1 MMEEIADVISAI
13 KNIIGEE
20 KIHHGWDTCNL
31 HSITSFNKYRKL
43 WNQMINEYPSC
54 IIQCDNE
61 HQLQK
66 VIHYCHENKIDV
78 TVKGGGHN
86 VAGQA
91 IKTGTIMIDLKNFN
105 KVRMLENKQVE
116 VGGGCVWRD
125 VDAITKLYSEEG
137 RRKSRFVPAGLIS
150 HTGVGGL
157 TLGGGIGWLSR
168 KYGLTLDS
176 LKQAE
181 IILPTGELKIVNE
194 NENPD
199 LFWGIR
205 GGGGNFGIITKF
217 TFQTHYIPEAF
228 YCSAV
233 YSVEKFDFDSEIL
246 LNFLQ
251 QYFDNTKNSV
261 KERTQYLF
269 INQTIFNIITI
280 ILPSNKL
287 NKNNE
292 KIKKLDKKLI
302 NDTLYELNHYPLS
315 VDFLNKKI
323 QPIASIN
330 QMYDEHNQG
339 NAVYWSQSTLF
350 APESEKESEN
360 FIKIAKTLLKIVKES
375 KSIAES
381 TVVEIV
387 QIGGK
392 INEIPKE
399 STSFFNRGY
408 LYEVHGIVVL
418 SQNESNWEKPIGWAR
433 SMNNMM
439 QELKKEAPNFFSGYI
454 NTDNQLY
461 FSSDAEANRIKELY
475 GNNYEKIQQLKNKYD
490 PKNFFHYNRNIK
502 PTAGEDIQ
510 YKKFYYGTDLKNL
523 LFTKYDFTH
532 EGIAC
537 DTCLTITKGVRYHCL
552 HCDAGYDCCQFCFVN
567 CDHKLKFPQHSFVSI
582 IKPVSYSVCL
592 RLSSKLFDQPLI
604 EDCHDKQYSKIECS
618 DCKTNIQKDYFKC
631 AMCDSFPLCSACFAF
646 NTHSILHL
654 FIFIPAGMQVRREFE
669 NRVILKET
677 DFYPSS
683 KFTKKKIDQSQA
695 TISFEH
701 LIEQKE
707 NLRKVEQSDI
717 SVRQLFSFSKEIKS
731 KNGVNVAGKNIVV
744 TLSNIL
750 LHYNDL
756 PFISRITDVASK
768 TIETFSFFQIYQ
780 KSIAF
785 SQELTRIVTSHHLQ
799 VLSSDQKLENKE
811 KFIGICGENK
821 LEWFLSD
828 FGTVFSW
835 YTSVPINYNISFQTF
850 LEIVNEMNLSVL
862 IISKYY
868 FTKFIEEIEKNL
880 KEMDEIWPETLSTI
894 IIMDEFLSDEIQH
907 KFTALASKNKRNH
920 KIDLIY
926 FSKMIENANVIDNTV
941 LIPDE
946 PLNNANQKIF
956 TLFFTSGS
964 TGKPK
969 GVARTYSDWEK
980 MLIYFLQADMSQSNL
995 STVSYSPLAHV
1006 MDRLTCWLTMFRGG
1020 LINLFDLPTT
1030 GSELTKL
1037 FKYMQI
1043 YDSITLFYG
1052 SPAVYNFI
1060 YKQFNNELQS
1070 KLHPAPASPEEASK
1084 IRKEVLRLVKK
1095 DYLGDKI
1102 EQIVTGGGL
1111 TDGTVIA
1118 FLKELYDDA
1127 VADGYGTTE
1136 TGPVMENNKLLPG
1149 VEIKLKDI
1157 PDLNY
1162 FYSDKPFPRGE
1173 LLVRTT
1179 TMFAN

>member
-1 MMEEIADVISAI
+1 MVMEEIADVISAI

-137 RRKSRFVPAGLIS
+137 RRRSRFVPAGLIS

-246 LNFLQ
+246 LKFLL
-251 QYFDNTKNSV
+251 QYFNNTKNSV

-360 FIKIAKTLLKIVKES
+360 FIKIAKTL
-375 KSIAES
+375 
-381 TVVEIV
+381 
-387 QIGGK
+387 
-392 INEIPKE
+392 
-399 STSFFNRGY
+399 
-408 LYEVHGIVVL
+408 
-418 SQNESNWEKPIGWAR
+418 
-433 SMNNMM
+433 
-439 QELKKEAPNFFSGYI
+439 
-454 NTDNQLY
+454 
-461 FSSDAEANRIKELY
+461 
-475 GNNYEKIQQLKNKYD
+475 LKNKYD

-618 DCKTNIQKDYFKC
+618 DCQTNIQKDYFKC

-669 NRVILKET
+669 NRVILKE
-677 DFYPSS
+677 
-683 KFTKKKIDQSQA
+683 
-695 TISFEH
+695 
-701 LIEQKE
+701 
-707 NLRKVEQSDI
+707 
-717 SVRQLFSFSKEIKS
+717 
-731 KNGVNVAGKNIVV
+731 G
-744 TLSNIL
+744 
-750 LHYNDL
+750 
-756 PFISRITDVASK
+756 
-768 TIETFSFFQIYQ
+768 
-780 KSIAF
+780 
-785 SQELTRIVTSHHLQ
+785 
-799 VLSSDQKLENKE
+799 
-811 KFIGICGENK
+811 
-821 LEWFLSD
+821 
-828 FGTVFSW
+828 
-835 YTSVPINYNISFQTF
+835 
-850 LEIVNEMNLSVL
+850 
-862 IISKYY
+862 
-868 FTKFIEEIEKNL
+868 
-880 KEMDEIWPETLSTI
+880 
-894 IIMDEFLSDEIQH
+894 
-907 KFTALASKNKRNH
+907 
-920 KIDLIY
+920 
-926 FSKMIENANVIDNTV
+926 
-941 LIPDE
+941 
-946 PLNNANQKIF
+946 
-956 TLFFTSGS
+956 
-964 TGKPK
+964 
-969 GVARTYSDWEK
+969 
-980 MLIYFLQADMSQSNL
+980 
-995 STVSYSPLAHV
+995 
-1006 MDRLTCWLTMFRGG
+1006 
-1020 LINLFDLPTT
+1020 
-1030 GSELTKL
+1030 
-1037 FKYMQI
+1037 
-1043 YDSITLFYG
+1043 
-1052 SPAVYNFI
+1052 
-1060 YKQFNNELQS
+1060 
-1070 KLHPAPASPEEASK
+1070 
-1084 IRKEVLRLVKK
+1084 
-1095 DYLGDKI
+1095 
-1102 EQIVTGGGL
+1102 
-1111 TDGTVIA
+1111 
-1118 FLKELYDDA
+1118 
-1127 VADGYGTTE
+1127 
-1136 TGPVMENNKLLPG
+1136 
-1149 VEIKLKDI
+1149 
-1157 PDLNY
+1157 
-1162 FYSDKPFPRGE
+1162 
-1173 LLVRTT
+1173 
-1179 TMFAN
+1179 